1 MLPSSSNLF
10 VLPSSS
16 NDCVVS
22 GPGCNIICL
31 CCLLP
36 PMIVLCLVQGVILS
50 VCVAFFPNDCV
61 VSGSGC
67 NIICLCCLLPLMIVL
82 CLWSRV

>member
-1 MLPSSSNLF
+1 M
-10 VLPSSS
+10 LPSSS

-36 PMIVLCLVQGVILS
+36 LMIVLCLVQGVILSVCCVVQGVILS

-61 VSGSGC
+61 VSVVQGVILSVC
-67 NIICLCCLLPLMIVL
+67 VAFFLQ
-82 CLWSRV
+82 

>member
-1 MLPSSSNLF
+1 MLP
-10 VLPSSS
+10 PSS

-61 VSGSGC
+61 VSVVQGVILSVC
-67 NIICLCCLLPLMIVL
+67 VAFFLQ
-82 CLWSRV
+82 

>member
-1 MLPSSSNLF
+1 MIVLCPLF

-16 NDCVVS
+16 MIVLCLVQGVILSVCVASFPNDCVVS

-36 PMIVLCLVQGVILS
+36 LMIVLCLVQGVILS
-50 VCVAFFPNDCV
+50 VCVAFF
-61 VSGSGC
+61 
-67 NIICLCCLLPLMIVL
+67 LQ
-82 CLWSRV
+82 